1 MMSSFSWRV
10 PLSDIDYDEAEE
22 AAVVRVLRSRWLTLG
37 PEVERFEQAFATM
50 VGVPHAIAVTNATS
64 ALHLALLA
72 VGVKPGD
79 EVIQP
84 ALNFVAAANMTKLVG
99 AEPIFADI
107 IDVTEPAIDPADVGR
122 RITPRTKAV
131 IAMHYAG
138 FPCRMSELTKICR
151 SRGVALIED
160 ACHAVGGRYICPQ
173 GNSPHGQAVGDLG
186 DVGAFSFFG
195 NKNIV
200 TGEGGMLTTRSDEIA
215 AFMRSRRS
223 HGMTTLTLD
232 RHRGRA
238 FAYDV
243 VDFGF
248 NYRPTEFV
256 GALGSAQLEKLS
268 RLNERRRA
276 VAALYRERLA
286 EMEPSICLPFSSYSD
301 FRHVT
306 CHIFPIVLLPE
317 ISRSK
322 VMQTMKE
329 RGVETSIHYRSVHTF
344 SAFANPESPKQLPVS
359 EEFSRHTITLP
370 LYPKMTA
377 ADVDYVCEALA
388 EAAKPG

>member
-1 MMSSFSWRV
+1 MSSFSWRV

-22 AAVVRVLRSRWLTLG
+22 AAAMRVLRSRWLTLG
-37 PEVERFEQAFATM
+37 PEVERFEQAFAMM

-72 VGVKPGD
+72 FGVKSED
-79 EVIQP
+79 QVIQP

-107 IDVTEPAIDPADVGR
+107 VDLTEPTIDPADVER
-122 RITPRTKAV
+122 RITPRTRAV

-138 FPCRMSELTKICR
+138 YPCRMSELTEICQG
-151 SRGVALIED
+151 RGVALIED
-160 ACHAVGGRYICPQ
+160 ACHAVGGRYICSR

-186 DVGAFSFFG
+186 DVAAFSFFG

-248 NYRPTEFV
+248 NYRPTELV
-256 GALGSAQLEKLS
+256 GALGAAQLAKLS
-268 RLNERRRA
+268 GLNERRRE
-276 VAALYRERLA
+276 VVALYRERLA
-286 EMEPSICLPFSSYSD
+286 EVAPLICIPFDNYSGFD
-301 FRHVT
+301 HVT
-306 CHIFPIVLLPE
+306 CHIFPVVLPPE

-322 VMQTMKE
+322 VMQSMKD

-344 SAFANPESPKQLPVS
+344 SAYANPERVKQLPVS
-359 EEFSRHTITLP
+359 EEFSRRTLTLP
-370 LYPKMTA
+370 LYPKMAA

-388 EAAKPG
+388 VAAKPG

>member
-1 MMSSFSWRV
+1 MMSSFNWRV

-22 AAVVRVLRSRWLTLG
+22 AAAIRVLRSRWLTLG
-37 PEVERFEQAFATM
+37 PEVERFEQTFASM

-72 VGVKPGD
+72 VGVKRGD

-107 IDVTEPAIDPADVGR
+107 IDVTEPTIDPANVER

-138 FPCRMSELTKICR
+138 YPCRMSDLAKICR
-151 SRGVALIED
+151 ARRIALIED
-160 ACHAVGGRYICPQ
+160 ACHAVGGRYICSTGEP
-173 GNSPHGQAVGDLG
+173 PHGQAVGDLG
-186 DVGAFSFFG
+186 DVAAFSFFG

-215 AFMRSRRS
+215 ASVRSRRS

-256 GALGSAQLEKLS
+256 GALGAAQLAKLS
-268 RLNERRRA
+268 GLNERRRA

-286 EMEPSICLPFSSYSD
+286 QVVPSICIPFANYAD
-301 FRHVT
+301 CHHVT
-306 CHIFPIVLLPE
+306 HHIFPVLLPPE
-317 ISRSK
+317 FSRSK
-322 VMQTMKE
+322 VMQTMKD
-329 RGVETSIHYRSVHTF
+329 RGVETSIHYGSVHTF
-344 SAFANPESPKQLPVS
+344 SAYANPERVKQLPLT
-359 EEFSRHTITLP
+359 EEFSRHTLTLP
-370 LYPKMTA
+370 LYPKMTP
-377 ADVDYVCEALA
+377 ADVDYVCEALSV
-388 EAAKPG
+388 AAKPG